1 MDIGGAILSEAGRVT
16 EAHAYRLNRSGQK
29 EIFCLWQGGLDSVAT
44 WEPETFV
51 STQFPELNLN
61 GLEMRRTDSDDSVD
75 EDFEESDIF
84 TVERILKYRKV
95 GDEEFVLIKWKHYS
109 MHESTWEPIRNLV
122 SEDALANQLETCKS
136 QWEQAQ
142 RKAAQSPRVTQLSSP
157 RIKRRKRGPETTQLP
172 VRQPVTPHAFA
183 QSFKEKQARKRVIS
197 EIPIPEASIPF
208 RKKSTAVPGKPQ
220 AAPLSPTQADDPSP
234 PIPATSAL
242 SPDPEPIAPSESLG
256 DFDTAAAAVFE
267 LLASLKTPDKKAP
280 PLRKASLMSKELTS
294 QLEQLRQLS
303 RVAEC
308 EPAPV
313 IRFVS
318 SESFDD
324 VYFSQLDKDHKHRP
338 PLPKTSTVS
347 PVRPPLQNRSLR
359 YPESARVLAHDM
371 GRAVIPAVPPRPAP
385 RLNPRPQ
392 GRPDTP
398 VTVQERFQLV
408 NAGGLQLKESALRM
422 NYRLQS
428 VYLSRRRFSVSSV
441 DPSKLR
447 CFCDRIPR
455 KTHGDLLL
463 SHFRKVAGDEMVN
476 SVTCSLCLRRD
487 HVPCALQFTLG
498 FGASGE
504 TTLPASEELQEI
516 SRSYLC
522 PYCCILLNDP
532 WKVVDQV
539 LDFTFLGPIRP
550 STNGETEST
559 SSQCVYLSVPYEPAL
574 KDGQHALQLRGMK
587 YRLEDGEVFN
597 RAPYSCFPHE
607 VTAKMQRGKGA
618 QCSRLA
624 VPIPEAKVD
633 PPPRLKKRKDIPID
647 LPVHNFTQPGNL
659 YLDCRMQRENRSAT
673 YLVSLVLAREVD
685 ANTLL
690 TDLVQ
695 SSRITKELGMRFAA
709 TRIQADLAEADD
721 ECQVVT
727 AVHDVSLKCIA
738 THSRIGI
745 PARSLR
751 CLHVQCFDLDFFLA
765 TQRTVTSHVNR
776 WKCIV
781 CDKSCLPHEI
791 IVDGFMQHILSQSTE
806 DVSRVY
812 LDVTEGPEA
821 VTWRVT
827 QRDDDQDD
835 TESDDAAPPV
845 DVVELD

>member
-738 THSRIGI
+738 THSRIG
-745 PARSLR
+745 
-751 CLHVQCFDLDFFLA
+751 
-765 TQRTVTSHVNR
+765 
-776 WKCIV
+776 
-781 CDKSCLPHEI
+781 
-791 IVDGFMQHILSQSTE
+791 
-806 DVSRVY
+806 VSVR
-812 LDVTEGPEA
+812 
-821 VTWRVT
+821 
-827 QRDDDQDD
+827 
-835 TESDDAAPPV
+835 
-845 DVVELD
+845 